1 MYRKAYEAS
10 GKRYEGQHSEGDE
23 KERRRLSTISAHGRA
38 LKRVAAARLFL
49 MQYGFQQFRLT
60 VEH

>member
-23 KERRRLSTISAHGRA
+23 KERL
-38 LKRVAAARLFL
+38 
-49 MQYGFQQFRLT
+49 GFQQFRLT

>member
-38 LKRVAAARLFL
+38 LKPNDVA
-49 MQYGFQQFRLT
+49 
-60 VEH
+60 E

>member
-23 KERRRLSTISAHGRA
+23 KERFAFNNFGSR
-38 LKRVAAARLFL
+38 
-49 MQYGFQQFRLT
+49 
-60 VEH
+60 

>member
-23 KERRRLSTISAHGRA
+23 KERRL
-38 LKRVAAARLFL
+38 
-49 MQYGFQQFRLT
+49 FQQFRLT